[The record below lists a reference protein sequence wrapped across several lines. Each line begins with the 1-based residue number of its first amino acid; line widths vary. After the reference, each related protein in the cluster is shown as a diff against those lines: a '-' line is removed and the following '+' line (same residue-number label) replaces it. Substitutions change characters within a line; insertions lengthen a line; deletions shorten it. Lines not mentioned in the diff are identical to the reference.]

1 MMAKAK
7 MEDIPREVFHY
18 FWHIK
23 CFLLLFM
30 SSGEKEKLCL
40 LNLTA
45 SSLQDEAFQFSMVD
59 MLGLKKNKTMGHR
72 QRQDVSAD
80 WLLVLCR
87 LWLVN

>member
-1 MMAKAK
+1 
-7 MEDIPREVFHY
+7 
-18 FWHIK
+18 
-23 CFLLLFM
+23 M

-80 WLLVLCR
+80 
-87 LWLVN
+87 